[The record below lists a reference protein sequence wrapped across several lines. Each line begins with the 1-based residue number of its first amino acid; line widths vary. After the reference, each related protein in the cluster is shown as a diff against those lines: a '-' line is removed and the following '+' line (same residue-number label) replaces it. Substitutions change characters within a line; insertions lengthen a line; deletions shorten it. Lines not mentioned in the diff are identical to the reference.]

1 MNNNN
6 RSQKVDNVKKQLDE
20 VAQVMQNNVNKLA
33 ERGEKVNSLQLKSE
47 EINELSKNFK
57 RNANEVKRKIWYKD
71 MKLIAIIILIILLIV
86 FFILFIVIGKKNEVP
101 STN

>member
-57 RNANEVKRKIWYKD
+57 RNANEFQVLIRMSVNNSKTKD
-71 MKLIAIIILIILLIV
+71 EK
-86 FFILFIVIGKKNEVP
+86 
-101 STN
+101 